1 MKKKHNNSQHT
12 QNRVE
17 QQISKQLSII
27 LQQEVRDPR
36 VGIVT
41 ITDVNITKDLSVAKI
56 YITALNKETTASNT
70 SNNSG
75 NSKRLVPE
83 KILNNMA
90 GFLRTELASR
100 IQMRSVPEIRFYY
113 DNSSESGNRIE
124 LLLSQINDS
133 KFDK

>member
-41 ITDVNITKDLSVAKI
+41 ITDVNITRDLSVAKI
-56 YITALNKETTASNT
+56 YITALNKETTASKNK
-70 SNNSG
+70 G
-75 NSKRLVPE
+75 NSKQLTPE
-83 KILNNMA
+83 QILNNMA

-133 KFDK
+133 KSD